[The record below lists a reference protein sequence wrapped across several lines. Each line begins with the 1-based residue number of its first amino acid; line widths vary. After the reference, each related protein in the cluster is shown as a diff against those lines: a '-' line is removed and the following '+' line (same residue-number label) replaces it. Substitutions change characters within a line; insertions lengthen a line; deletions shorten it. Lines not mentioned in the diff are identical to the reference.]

1 VSWIRDPA
9 IPQLLGLFITFLS
22 PSSKLPS
29 IHWMM
34 NSRVEIFTFSN
45 FLNTTGF
52 VVECY
57 SPVLDSNPDHSF
69 IVVKKSRNSSL
80 KSKKSSSNSLFQLC
94 LSSFAR
100 YFIAWSRWEP
110 KLNQL
115 SGFLWGKSVFLVK
128 KFYGAHCRAPLNSL
142 TIFTIPHC
150 LKIELAS
157 SLCSLFLVSSLHLL
171 VKNEGSQ
178 IKLYFKTIVMI
189 I

>member
-1 VSWIRDPA
+1 LAW
-9 IPQLLGLFITFLS
+9 
-22 PSSKLPS
+22 LP
-29 IHWMM
+29 
-34 NSRVEIFTFSN
+34 TP
-45 FLNTTGF
+45 LD
-52 VVECY
+52 
-57 SPVLDSNPDHSF
+57 PVLA
-69 IVVKKSRNSSL
+69 SL
-80 KSKKSSSNSLFQLC
+80 PKCASHVHLTLLH

-128 KFYGAHCRAPLNSL
+128 KFYYPFSPIWKVGAHCRAPLNSL
-142 TIFTIPHC
+142 TIFTIPIPHC

-157 SLCSLFLVSSLHLL
+157 SLCSLLVVSSLHLL

-178 IKLYFKTIVMI
+178 IKLYFKTIVLI